1 MVRAMSQ
8 TLPNI
13 AALIVAAGQ
22 GMRAG
27 GGMPKQYRPL
37 AGRPLLSHA
46 LEALAGHEAIGMVQ
60 CVIGP
65 DQSDLFAAAR
75 AAVSLGAAK
84 IGAPVPGGATRQ
96 QSVRAGLEALAQNP
110 PDLVLIHDAAR
121 PFLSAAVIDR
131 LLAALRHHAGALP
144 ALAVVDSMRLGA
156 DGEVTSDVPRDGL
169 YRAQTPQ
176 AFRFAAILAAHRN
189 YADADATDD
198 VALARRAGHAVAI
211 VEGEEALFKVT
222 QAADF
227 DRAEAHLANRLGDV
241 RLGQGFDVHAFTA
254 GDHVWLCGVKIP
266 HDHSLAGHSDADAG
280 LHAITDAI
288 LGALGAGDIGDHFPP
303 SDPTWRGAASDIFLR
318 HAATLVAKAG
328 GMIAHI
334 DVTLICE
341 RPKIGPHRAAMIA
354 RVAEILGLAPDRV
367 SVKAT
372 TTEQLGFTGRR
383 EGLAAQAVATIRLP
397 WKGHSA

>member
-22 GMRAG
+22 GARAG

-65 DQSDLFAAAR
+65 DQSDLFTAAR

-84 IGAPVPGGATRQ
+84 IGAPVFGGATRQ

-131 LLAALRHHAGALP
+131 LLAALRHHVGALP

-156 DGEVTSDVPRDGL
+156 DGEVTGDVLRDGL

-176 AFRFAAILAAHRN
+176 AFRFAAILAAHRQ

-227 DRAEAHLANRLGDV
+227 ARAEAHLANR
-241 RLGQGFDVHAFTA
+241 
-254 GDHVWLCGVKIP
+254 
-266 HDHSLAGHSDADAG
+266 
-280 LHAITDAI
+280 
-288 LGALGAGDIGDHFPP
+288 
-303 SDPTWRGAASDIFLR
+303 
-318 HAATLVAKAG
+318 
-328 GMIAHI
+328 
-334 DVTLICE
+334 
-341 RPKIGPHRAAMIA
+341 
-354 RVAEILGLAPDRV
+354 
-367 SVKAT
+367 
-372 TTEQLGFTGRR
+372 
-383 EGLAAQAVATIRLP
+383 
-397 WKGHSA
+397 

>member
-1 MVRAMSQ
+1 MGQ
-8 TLPNI
+8 TLPKI

-22 GMRAG
+22 GARAG
-27 GGMPKQYRPL
+27 GGVPKQYRPL

-46 LEALAGHEAIGMVQ
+46 LEALAGHDAIALVQ
-60 CVIGP
+60 CVIGV
-65 DQSDLFAAAR
+65 DQDEQFAAAR
-75 AAVSLGAAK
+75 AGVHFGAAK
-84 IGAPVPGGATRQ
+84 IMAAVPGGQTRQ
-96 QSVRAGLEALAQNP
+96 QSVRAGLEALTANA

-131 LLAALRHHAGALP
+131 LVDALKHHAGALP
-144 ALAVVDSMRLGA
+144 ALAVVDSLRIGA
-156 DGEVTSDVPRDGL
+156 DGEVTGDVPRDGL

-176 AFRFAAILAAHRN
+176 AFRFDAILAAHRQ
-189 YADADATDD
+189 YAEANETDD

-227 DRAEAHLANRLGDV
+227 ARAEAHLENRLGDV
-241 RLGQGFDVHAFTA
+241 RVGQGFDVHAFA
-254 GDHVWLCGVKIP
+254 PGDHVWLCGVKIP
-266 HDHSLAGHSDADAG
+266 HDRSLAGHSDADAG

-303 SDPTWRGAASDIFLR
+303 SDPQWRGASSDIFLR
-318 HAATLVAKAG
+318 HAGGLVTKAG

-354 RVAEILGLAPDRV
+354 QVAEILGLPPGRV
-367 SVKAT
+367 AVKAT
-372 TTEQLGFTGRR
+372 TTEQLGFTGRG

-397 WKGHSA
+397 LEGNSA